1 MSTPRKPAGGPA
13 DATADIAERAWQGT
27 VTSAVLVPAM
37 QLILLE
43 FANALQPYA
52 GDALAVDP
60 MTLLTTGIVVLGVLP
75 VVSTLGSTF
84 FAYLAAGWPGVILY
98 YVISTGASMMLGAEL
113 TGVIIFMTG
122 VVLFLLVATLKMRSS
137 GKRRHPRPPM

>member
-27 VTSAVLVPAM
+27 VASAVLVPTM

-43 FANALQPYA
+43 FADALQPVA
-52 GDALAVDP
+52 GNALALDP
-60 MTLLTTGIVVLGVLP
+60 MSILSTAIIVLGVLP
-75 VVSTLGSTF
+75 VVSTLASTA
-84 FAYLAAGWPGVILY
+84 FAYVVAGWPGVVLY
-98 YVISTGASMMLGAEL
+98 YLMSMGASMMLGAKL

-122 VVLFLLVATLKMRSS
+122 TTLFLLVAAFKMRGSQQ
-137 GKRRHPRPPM
+137 RRQSRPPL